1 MKLELKRI
9 LAGYRWRIWAL
20 CCVCLVAIG
29 CSDRKAQPS
38 AVSLVRVNDRS
49 ISVSEFNRRFDAVS
63 AEFPVSKGA
72 DPVVEKEMK
81 LRLLN
86 QLTEELI
93 LLERADELNLVISN
107 QELSAAIEAIRA
119 DYPANEFEKVLV
131 EQAIVYDE
139 WKAQLRMRLLKEKV
153 VREDLETSIVLTP
166 EEVSTS
172 YEAHFPD
179 RGADSDQELN
189 DTADNEKVI
198 KLVRRQKAQD
208 SYRSWLMD
216 LQTRYDVDIN
226 TTAWEK
232 LVGS

>member
-1 MKLELKRI
+1 MKPELKRMH
-9 LAGYRWRIWAL
+9 AGYRRNIWAL
-20 CCVCLVAIG
+20 CLVWLMAIG
-29 CSDRKAQPS
+29 CSDQKAQPS
-38 AVSLVRVNDRS
+38 AVSLVRVNDQL
-49 ISVSEFNRRFDAVS
+49 ISVSEFNRRYDAAS
-63 AEFPVSKGA
+63 AEFPVSMDA
-72 DPVVEKEMK
+72 DPVIETEMK

-93 LLERADELNLVISN
+93 LLERADELGLAISN
-107 QELSAAIEAIRA
+107 QELSTAIEAIRA
-119 DYPANEFEKVLV
+119 DYPAGEFEKVLV

-166 EEVSTS
+166 EEVSAS

-179 RGADSDQELN
+179 RGAAGGQKLN

-208 SYRSWLMD
+208 IYRSWLMD
-216 LQTRYDVDIN
+216 LQTRYDVEIN
-226 TTAWEK
+226 TTAWEE
-232 LVGS
+232 LIDP